1 MNQRST
7 RTPRQSRA
15 IRTVGA
21 ILDAAVA
28 ILGSEGYEGLNTNA
42 VARRA
47 GVNIATL
54 YSYFPN
60 KEAILEGLL
69 ERYNEQLVGQVQ
81 EELTRN
87 PDKRQRVGTLI
98 SAQVEQMLREPWIGA
113 FKRALATVPALAGL
127 QARANQHLAAT
138 VIRKIPPEVAG
149 PQLGGPQQ
157 QVVMQLLVSVQN
169 HATQLIASAPADQRA
184 ALLQEVT
191 LLINSYLDNY
201 R

>member
-1 MNQRST
+1 MNQRTT

-28 ILGSEGYEGLNTNA
+28 ILESSGYEGLNTNA
-42 VARRA
+42 VARQA
-47 GVNIATL
+47 GVNISTL

-60 KEAILEGLL
+60 KEAILERLL
-69 ERYNEQLVGQVQ
+69 ERYNEQLIGEVQ
-81 EELTRN
+81 EVLARN
-87 PDKRQRVGTLI
+87 PDRQQRVGTLI

-113 FKRALATVPALAGL
+113 FKRALASVPALAEL
-127 QARANQHLAAT
+127 QARANQHLAET
-138 VIRKIPPEVAG
+138 VIREIPPEVAG
-149 PQLGGPQQ
+149 PQLGGQHQ

-169 HATQLIASAPADQRA
+169 HGTQLIANAPKEQRQ
-184 ALLQEVT
+184 ALLREVT